1 MHSIW
6 VQLITRLPWI
16 VPPLHIQY
24 STFIIIRFKLPLS
37 WNGQT
42 VEAEIYWFQNE
53 SDPTLNSN
61 AYDVARTMVEK
72 QFPGDFGI
80 ERLVQSAVNIIIKC
94 TTKATT
100 TPAVASCLPDDTED
114 RSTPRAKGYSDED
127 VSKDASHGES

>member
-1 MHSIW
+1 M
-6 VQLITRLPWI
+6 QLITHLSWFL
-16 VPPLHIQY
+16 PPLHIQS

-42 VEAEIYWFQNE
+42 VEAEIYWFENE
-53 SDPTLNSN
+53 SDPALNSN

-80 ERLVQSAVNIIIKC
+80 ERLVQSAVNIIIKN

-100 TPAVASCLPDDTED
+100 TPAVASCLPDGTED
-114 RSTPRAKGYSDED
+114 RSTPHAKGYSDEE
-127 VSKDASHGES
+127 VSKDASPSES